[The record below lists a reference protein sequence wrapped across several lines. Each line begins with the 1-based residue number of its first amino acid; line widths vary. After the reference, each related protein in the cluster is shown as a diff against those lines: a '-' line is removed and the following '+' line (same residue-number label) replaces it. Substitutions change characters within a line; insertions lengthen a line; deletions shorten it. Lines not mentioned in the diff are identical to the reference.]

1 MLWPSSYMV
10 FNVQILRYQFYDVL
24 VKNILGNDIVK
35 VLFRTNIITFL
46 DNSYKWLTVFQ
57 WSKLERF
64 AFHFSREM
72 TPVEGLLSFHI
83 VESIGVLF
91 YKNNTINL
99 QVHNL
104 HLQKNKS
111 LAHIV
116 LINKLP
122 LNLTG
127 HIAINCTHA

>member
-1 MLWPSSYMV
+1 M
-10 FNVQILRYQFYDVL
+10 L

-35 VLFRTNIITFL
+35 VLFRTNIVIFL
-46 DNSYKWLTVFQ
+46 DNSNIVHCILVVKAGEVCF
-57 WSKLERF
+57 S
-64 AFHFSREM
+64 FSREM
-72 TPVEGLLSFHI
+72 APVEGLFSFHI
-83 VESIGVLF
+83 VESIRVLF